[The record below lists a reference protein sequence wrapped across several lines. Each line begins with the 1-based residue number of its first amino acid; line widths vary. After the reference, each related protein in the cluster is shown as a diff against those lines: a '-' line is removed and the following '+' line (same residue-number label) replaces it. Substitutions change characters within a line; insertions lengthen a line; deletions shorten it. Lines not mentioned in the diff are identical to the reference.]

1 MATALSE
8 GVASDMDGVA
18 DASVDIE
25 AEALVDGVGDAEES
39 AFLVVE
45 ELRATTIKAK
55 ITTPAITATTTRLE
69 EVDFFGAAAVATG
82 VGIGAGVVEITVVA
96 LAGTSAVPG
105 TGGITKLSMPALAA
119 RDLGADFLAVAFFVA
134 DFLTVAFL
142 ATAFFAALFFT
153 TDFLAGAFLAGAFL
167 ATAFFAA
174 AFFTGAFLVVA
185 FLTVAFF
192 AGAFLATGLFALFFA
207 TATFNSLNSSVV
219 KPV

>member
-8 GVASDMDGVA
+8 GLASDIEGVA
-18 DASVDIE
+18 DASVEVE
-25 AEALVDGVGDAEES
+25 ADTLVDGVAEAATS
-39 AFLVVE
+39 AFLFVE

-55 ITTPAITATTTRLE
+55 ITTPAITATTTRFE
-69 EVDFFGAAAVATG
+69 EVDFFGANAAAIG

-105 TGGITKLSMPALAA
+105 TGGITKFSMPALAA
-119 RDLGADFLAVAFFVA
+119 RDLEADFLAVVFLVA

-153 TDFLAGAFLAGAFL
+153 VAFLAAAFLAGAFL
-167 ATAFFAA
+167 AA
-174 AFFTGAFLVVA
+174 A
-185 FLTVAFF
+185 FLTAAFF

-207 TATFNSLNSSVV
+207 TATFNSLYSSVV